1 MSKIYL
7 DMDQVLIDFNKGLE
21 EFNIINDTM
30 FIHKPKSEWSKR
42 EIALD
47 RAVVDCMN
55 TPNFFRNLPMMV
67 GADRLWVQAGRPYVL
82 TAWPKT
88 TNDRD
93 RIRREKR
100 ESLTDYFG
108 EVSDDRF
115 IYCAREDKQKYAT
128 SGDYSNILVDDMQSN
143 IQAWERAGGIGILFI
158 NSDQAV
164 SDLKRAMND

>member
-7 DMDQVLIDFNKGLE
+7 DMDQVLVDFNKGLE

-30 FIHKPKSEWSKR
+30 FIHKPRNEWSKR

-55 TPNFFRNLPMMV
+55 TPGFFRNLPMME
-67 GADRLWVQAGRPYVL
+67 GADRLWVQAGRPIVL

-88 TNDRD
+88 TDDRD

-100 ESLTDYFG
+100 EWLTEYFG
-108 EVSDDRF
+108 ELPEDRF
-115 IYCAREDKQKYAT
+115 IYCSREDKAKYAP
-128 SGDYSNILVDDMQSN
+128 GNILVDDMVAN
-143 IQAWERAGGIGILFI
+143 IEAWNKAGGDGILFI
-158 NSDQAV
+158 NSEQAIN
-164 SDLKRAMND
+164 DLKRMVHIAA